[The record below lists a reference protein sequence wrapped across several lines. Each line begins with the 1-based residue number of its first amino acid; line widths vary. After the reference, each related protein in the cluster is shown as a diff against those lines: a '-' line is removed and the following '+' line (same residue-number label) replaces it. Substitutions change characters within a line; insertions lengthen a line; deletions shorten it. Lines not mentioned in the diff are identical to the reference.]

1 MNSYIKTNKYI
12 PGFMLL
18 TPAVLTTVFL
28 FSFTVKTFTGDF
40 LKQLGISKKD
50 AEERIVST
58 ILSGSFNEYGLR
70 NAKNIA
76 TGNRAAIVK
85 DVLVYSKSYINSA
98 AFIKAYN
105 DLKQN
110 QKPQIQ
116 SLQTPEEMQKELIER
131 SKKSV
136 AEMEASAQKAEASF
150 KPMFEK
156 MVVDAKK
163 QLKEAE
169 DPNNKM
175 IATYRKNYPQ
185 AVKDAQKGNEKLLAD
200 WEAKYPSNHLLF
212 VKMRMQQFL
221 DETKDIDFNAQLVEK
236 NGNKYF
242 ANKVYESKSYR
253 WKMGFRA
260 GREAVEAARTFVEQ
274 WMNEIH

>member
-1 MNSYIKTNKYI
+1 MNRYIKFKNYI
-12 PGFMLL
+12 SGFMLL
-18 TPAVLTTVFL
+18 TTAALTTGFL
-28 FSFTVKTFTGDF
+28 FSFTVKSITGDF
-40 LKQLGISKKD
+40 LKQLGITKKD
-50 AEERIVST
+50 ADERIVST

-85 DVLVYSKSYINSA
+85 DVLVYSKNYINSA

-116 SLQTPEEMQKELIER
+116 SLQTPEEMHKELIER

-136 AEMEASAQKAEASF
+136 AEMEASAQKADASF

-185 AVKDAQKGNEKLLAD
+185 AVKDAQTGNEKLLAD
-200 WEAKYPSNHLLF
+200 WEARYPSNHLLF
-212 VKMRMQQFL
+212 VKKRMQEFL
-221 DETKDIDFNAQLVEK
+221 EETKDIDFAAQLVEK
-236 NGNKYF
+236 NGKKYF
-242 ANKVYESKSYR
+242 VNKVYESKSHR

-260 GREAVEAARTFVEQ
+260 GKEAVEAARNFVQQ
-274 WMNEIH
+274 WMNEIR

>member
-1 MNSYIKTNKYI
+1 MNRYIKLKKYI
-12 PGFMLL
+12 SGFMLL
-18 TPAVLTTVFL
+18 TTSALITGFL
-28 FSFTVKTFTGDF
+28 FSFTVKSITGDF
-40 LKQLGISKKD
+40 LKQLGITKKD
-50 AEERIVST
+50 ADERIVST

-85 DVLVYSKSYINSA
+85 DVLEYSKNYINST
-98 AFIKAYN
+98 AFIKSYN
-105 DLKQN
+105 ELKQN

-136 AEMEASAQKAEASF
+136 AEMEASTQKADAAF
-150 KPMFEK
+150 KPMFDK
-156 MVVDAKK
+156 MVVDVKK

-185 AVKDAQKGNEKLLAD
+185 AMRDAQTGNEKLLSD
-200 WEAKYPSNHLLF
+200 WEARYPSNHLLF
-212 VKMRMQQFL
+212 VKKRIQEFL
-221 DETKDIDFNAQLVEK
+221 EETKDIDFSAQLVEK
-236 NGNKYF
+236 NGKKYF
-242 ANKVYESKSYR
+242 VNKGYESKSYR

-260 GREAVEAARTFVEQ
+260 GKEAVEAARTFVQQ
-274 WMNEIH
+274 WMNEIR

>member
-1 MNSYIKTNKYI
+1 MNSYVKKIKYI
-12 PGFMLL
+12 HGFILL
-18 TPAVLTTVFL
+18 APAVLTTVFS

-40 LKQLGISKKD
+40 LKQLGITKKD

-58 ILSGSFNEYGLR
+58 ILSGSFTEYGLS

-85 DVLVYSKSYINSA
+85 NVLVYSKSYINSA

-105 DLKQN
+105 ELKQN

-116 SLQTPEEMQKELIER
+116 SLQTPEEMQKEFIER

-136 AEMEASAQKAEASF
+136 ADIEASAQKADASM

-175 IATYRKNYPQ
+175 ITNYRKNYPQ
-185 AVKDAQKGNEKLLAD
+185 GLKDMEKVNQKLLAD
-200 WEAKYPSNHLLF
+200 WESKYPGNHLLF

-221 DETKDIDFNAQLVEK
+221 NETKDIDFNTQLIEK
-236 NGNKYF
+236 NGKIYFVNK
-242 ANKVYESKSYR
+242 AYESKGNR
-253 WKMGFRA
+253 WKMAFRA
-260 GREAVEAARTFVEQ
+260 GKDAVETARTFVQQ
-274 WMNEIH
+274 WINEIH